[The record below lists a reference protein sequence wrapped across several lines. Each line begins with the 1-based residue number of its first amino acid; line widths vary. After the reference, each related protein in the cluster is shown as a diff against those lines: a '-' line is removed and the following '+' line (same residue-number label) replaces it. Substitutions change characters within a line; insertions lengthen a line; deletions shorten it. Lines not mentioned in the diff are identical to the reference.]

1 MCFSHSVGLT
11 DRKETQNSLKGN
23 CGSVRFSAA
32 SAGLKAHCNLIH
44 MHLYAKAA
52 LQTAA
57 GFHVTLQNSFL
68 TSVNFICKIP
78 SGRPSAKI
86 IQLQNPEQV
95 HLLVMVQI

>member
-1 MCFSHSVGLT
+1 MHLHFDWMDATIQLYKTACFEEEKKDSHSVGLT

-57 GFHVTLQNSFL
+57 GLHVTLQTLF
-68 TSVNFICKIP
+68 
-78 SGRPSAKI
+78 
-86 IQLQNPEQV
+86 
-95 HLLVMVQI
+95 